1 MREDTAQQGLLGGK
15 WHIDSYVLVCIP
27 VRDNNCFPL
36 PCITYSINGT
46 TMYLDGIY
54 NHTVIKSQ
62 APPSIGIAPSYVTED
77 NNVLNI
83 LLFLA
88 ADG

>member
-1 MREDTAQQGLLGGK
+1 
-15 WHIDSYVLVCIP
+15 
-27 VRDNNCFPL
+27 
-36 PCITYSINGT
+36 
-46 TMYLDGIY
+46 MYLDGIY

-62 APPSIGIAPSYVTED
+62 APPSIGIAPSCVTED

-83 LLFLA
+83 SLFLA